1 MRPEEVGM
9 RIGLLIQ
16 QCLWW
21 PRHFPFW
28 ASRVTTPVIA
38 RWLSAIRN
46 HVLPSREKGHGSK
59 KGILP
64 SHHSLIQER
73 SFPSRL
79 SPNMSLTKT
88 RSHVYSWTTLWQRGR
103 HFHCCLGSSL
113 WLSTLL
119 PEWRREHLPWEG
131 NQYNLPYSPSVFS
144 LDCPPTSSPPLPG
157 SLPWLPGPCPAHPLL
172 M

>member
-1 MRPEEVGM
+1 MRPEEGGT

-28 ASRVTTPVIA
+28 ALRVTTPVIA
-38 RWLSAIRN
+38 RRLSAIRN
-46 HVLPSREKGHGSK
+46 HVLPSREKGHGNK
-59 KGILP
+59 KGVLL
-64 SHHSLIQER
+64 SHHPLIQER

-103 HFHCCLGSSL
+103 HFHCCLGSCLGWAPCYRNEEESICHGKATNTTCHTHLLFSL
-113 WLSTLL
+113 WIALL
-119 PEWRREHLPWEG
+119 PPLHLCQEVF
-131 NQYNLPYSPSVFS
+131 PSCQALV
-144 LDCPPTSSPPLPG
+144 
-157 SLPWLPGPCPAHPLL
+157 
-172 M
+172 